1 MKKNLIIIFTT
12 LILFPNISIAC
23 HEGGFQADYHKGAFN
38 KSEFIYSSI
47 KLRCGNNNPYN
58 NNPYNNNP
66 YNNSFSN
73 ICY

>member
-12 LILFPNISIAC
+12 FILLPNISLAC
-23 HEGGFQADYHKGAFN
+23 HGGGYQGDFHKGAFN
-38 KSEFIYSSI
+38 KFKLIDNTI
-47 KLRCGNNNPYN
+47 KLRCGNNNS
-58 NNPYNNNP
+58 